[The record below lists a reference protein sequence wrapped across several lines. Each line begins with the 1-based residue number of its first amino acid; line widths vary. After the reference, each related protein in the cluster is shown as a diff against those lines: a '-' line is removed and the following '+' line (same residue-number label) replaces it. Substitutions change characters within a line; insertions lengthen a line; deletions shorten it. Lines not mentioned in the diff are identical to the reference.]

1 MDDKFYMKEALKRAK
16 AAYKDGETPIGA
28 VIVKDGK
35 IIATGRN
42 LREKRKNALCHG
54 EIIAINRACKKLD
67 SWRLVDCDLYVT
79 LEPCAM
85 CAGAIINARIR
96 RVIYGASDYKAG
108 SFGSLVDLS
117 ELPYNHKPQI
127 TSGVMEEECAA
138 LLSSFF
144 KELRETKKKI
154 KSLNE
159 ENNK

>member
-1 MDDKFYMKEALKRAK
+1 MDDNFYMKEALKRAK
-16 AAYKDGETPIGA
+16 VAYKDGETPIGA

-35 IIATGRN
+35 IIASGRN
-42 LREKRKNALCHG
+42 FREKRKNALCHA
-54 EIIAINRACKKLD
+54 EIIAIDRACKKLG

-96 RVIYGASDYKAG
+96 RVVYGATDGKAG

-127 TSGVMEEECAA
+127 TAGVMEAECGAI
-138 LLSSFF
+138 LSSFF
-144 KELRETKKKI
+144 KELREQKKKN
-154 KSLNE
+154 KLSEE
-159 ENNK
+159 ENDK